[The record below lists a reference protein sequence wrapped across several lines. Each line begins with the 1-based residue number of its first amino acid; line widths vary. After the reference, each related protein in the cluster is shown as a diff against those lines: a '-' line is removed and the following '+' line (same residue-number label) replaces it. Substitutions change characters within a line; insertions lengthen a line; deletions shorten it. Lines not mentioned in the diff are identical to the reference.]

1 MASTRRENQQ
11 HTLSQQVNG
20 SRRFLTSSLILTGN
34 VCIGYQIA
42 SLLHNVGWQTQV
54 IHNDAH
60 AYDLLRRE
68 KVDSVVVD
76 IDTPGL
82 NGLSYLCWCKFRRP
96 SIAIY
101 AICSG
106 GNTISMQAARNLGC
120 RGYFYLR
127 QGKVL
132 VDTRCGMARG
142 LTSSQYDG

>member
-1 MASTRRENQQ
+1 MSVTRRKIQQ
-11 HTLSQQVNG
+11 HTLSQQVNR

-34 VCIGYQIA
+34 VCLGYQIA
-42 SLLHNVGWQTQV
+42 SLLHNVGGQTHV

-106 GNTISMQAARNLGC
+106 GNTKSMQVARSLGC
-120 RGYFYLR
+120 KGYFYLG
-127 QGKVL
+127 QGKAL
-132 VDTRCGMARG
+132 VETRYGMARNIT
-142 LTSSQYDG
+142 LL

>member
-1 MASTRRENQQ
+1 MSLTLREDQQ

-20 SRRFLTSSLILTGN
+20 SRRWLTSSLILTGN
-34 VCIGYQIA
+34 VCIGHQVA

-54 IHNDAH
+54 IHDDRQ
-60 AYDLLRRE
+60 AYDLLYRE
-68 KVDSVVVD
+68 NVDSVVVD

-82 NGLSYLCWCKFRRP
+82 HGLSCLCWCKFRRP
-96 SIAIY
+96 SIAVY

-106 GNTISMQAARNLGC
+106 GNTLSMQAARNLGC

-127 QGKVL
+127 QHKIL

-142 LTSSQYDG
+142 LTSSQ